1 MKVVLT
7 TADPDGPEI
16 KAFRKMVGL
25 AASFAGVRFF
35 VFVRAKVED
44 ILGFG
49 GVMLAVIPGGKSH

>member
-49 GVMLAVIPGGKSH
+49 VSCWQ